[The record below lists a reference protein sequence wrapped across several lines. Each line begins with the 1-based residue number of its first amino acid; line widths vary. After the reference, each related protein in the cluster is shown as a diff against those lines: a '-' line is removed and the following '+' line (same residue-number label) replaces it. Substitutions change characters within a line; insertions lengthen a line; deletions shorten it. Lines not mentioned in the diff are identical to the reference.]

1 MGRHKG
7 ICPGEIGRRM
17 VKDTLKS
24 KIKNVPKKAAVA
36 VFYLIALILAGIV
49 VMHHNPLA
57 DQTTELMKK
66 IMACV
71 LIVFT
76 CVIFGIFYD
85 RLTVLPKELLQNRR
99 LIWKLAKN
107 DFKKRYAGSY
117 LGMVWAFVQPVVT
130 VVMYWI
136 VFDRVFDTRS
146 QLVAGGIEVP
156 YVLYLTAGLVPWF
169 YFSEALSNGTT
180 ALMEYNYL
188 VKKVVFKIS
197 ILPIIKVIAAT
208 FIHAFFVVILLL
220 IAIGYG
226 YYPSVYTLQVF
237 YYSFCEFVLVLAI
250 SYSTCAIVVFFRDLQ
265 QIIGIV
271 LQIGM
276 WATPILWDISM
287 LSDKMKPLFKL
298 NPMVYIVN
306 GYRSA
311 VYEQEWFFEHFYS
324 STYFWIFTVTLFCI
338 GSLIFKRLKV
348 HFADVM

>member
-1 MGRHKG
+1 MKMSEKNTSKKTGN
-7 ICPGEIGRRM
+7 
-17 VKDTLKS
+17 VKKNSKS
-24 KIKNVPKKAAVA
+24 NKITISKKAAMGI
-36 VFYLIALILAGIV
+36 FYTLAAALAIIV
-49 VMHHNPLA
+49 VAHHNPLA
-57 DQTTELMKK
+57 DPQTEMMKK
-66 IMACV
+66 VMACL
-71 LIVFT
+71 LITFT
-76 CVIFGIFYD
+76 CVIFGLFYD
-85 RLTVLPKELLQNRR
+85 RLTVLPKELYQNRR

-117 LGMVWAFVQPVVT
+117 LGMIWAFVQPVVT

-136 VFDRVFDTRS
+136 VFDRVFETRS
-146 QLVAGGIEVP
+146 QLVASGIEVP

-169 YFSEALSNGTT
+169 FFTEAVTNGTM
-180 ALMEYNYL
+180 AMLEYNYL

-208 FIHAFFVVILLL
+208 FIHVFFVVVLVV
-220 IAIGYG
+220 IAIAYG
-226 YYPSVYTLQVF
+226 YYPSVYTLQIF
-237 YYSFCEFVLVLAI
+237 YYSFCEFILVLAI
-250 SYSTCAIVVFFRDLQ
+250 SYTTCAIVVFFRDLQ
-265 QIIGIV
+265 QIINIA

-287 LSDKMKPLFKL
+287 LTDQMKPLFKL

-311 VYEQEWFFEHFYS
+311 IYEQEWFFEHFYS